1 MEKNIVILGAGLSGL
16 TTAYL
21 LQKEGFSVKI
31 LEANTR
37 LGGRIYTKKTNN
49 ANIELG
55 ATWLWKYNTAL
66 IQLCKELDI
75 QLFEQKMDGDALF
88 EAMNAHPPQR
98 FNLPPNQEIS
108 YRIVDGTHTI
118 IEKLAFKIGRENI
131 YLDEKVTHINQ
142 FENQLTVTS
151 KNKTYEVDYVISTVP
166 PRLLIQSITFSPE
179 LPKDV
184 ITVANQTHTWMKDSI
199 KFAIVFDTPF
209 WRKNGLSGV
218 GFSNVG
224 PFTELYDHCTV
235 QENGFALM
243 GFLNGGL
250 AELTK
255 EQREAK
261 VILQLKKFFGEQV
274 NNYLVYDEKI
284 WKKETLTC
292 IHDNQFIFPHQ
303 NNGHEVFQDSFM
315 NHKLY
320 ISGTETSKTYGGYME
335 GAVRRAIEIVQQI
348 TKD

>member
-1 MEKNIVILGAGLSGL
+1 MKKNIAILGAGLSGL

-21 LQKEGFSVKI
+21 LQKEGFSVKV

-37 LGGRIYTKKTNN
+37 LGGRILTKKKNN
-49 ANIELG
+49 TKIELG

-66 IQLCKELDI
+66 IQLCKELNI

-88 EAMNAHPPQR
+88 EVMSSHPPQR

-118 IEKLAFKIGRENI
+118 IEKLALKIGRENI

-166 PRLLIQSITFSPE
+166 PRLLMQSIIFSPE
-179 LPKDV
+179 LPKDL
-184 ITVANQTHTWMKDSI
+184 ITIANQTHTWMKDSI
-199 KFAIVFDTPF
+199 KFAVVFDTPF

-224 PFTELYDHCTV
+224 PFTELYDHCTI

-243 GFLNGGL
+243 GFLNDGL
-250 AELTK
+250 VKLTK

-284 WKKETLTC
+284 WKKEKLTC
-292 IHDNQFIFPHQ
+292 VYDNEFIFPHQ
-303 NNGHEVFQDSFM
+303 NNGHEIFQGSFM
-315 NHKLY
+315 KDKLY
-320 ISGTETSKTYGGYME
+320 ISGTETSKTHGGYME
-335 GAVRRAIEIVQQI
+335 GAVRRAIEII
-348 TKD
+348 NTIM